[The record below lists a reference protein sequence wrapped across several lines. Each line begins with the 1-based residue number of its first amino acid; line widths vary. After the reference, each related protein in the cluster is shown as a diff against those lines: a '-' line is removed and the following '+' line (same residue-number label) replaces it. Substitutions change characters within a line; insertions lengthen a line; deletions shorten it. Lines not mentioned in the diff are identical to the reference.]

1 MQRFPL
7 ARSWRKINFL
17 VQMQPLT
24 VFVLP
29 EQVAKGIFTPMFAYL
44 YSEIIKYFYMQSM

>member
-7 ARSWRKINFL
+7 AREEKSISL

-29 EQVAKGIFTPMFAYL
+29 EQVTQGIFTPMFAYL